1 MAYLQ
6 LPLME
11 LPAVN
16 QPTGAT
22 HYELTG
28 PEDGPL
34 VVLLHGATIPMWVWD
49 CQVPALI
56 QAGFRVL
63 RYDMFGKG
71 KSDCLAVNYNRHLF
85 CNQLHQ
91 LLDAL
96 QIDAPFNLVGF
107 SFGGATAANFTAQYP
122 QRVARLVLIAPVL
135 CFEEGNP
142 MVQAARRPL
151 FGKWLLHYVIMKKMA
166 GRAAQLWSNAA
177 DASRYQQLFQEQISR
192 PEFES
197 ALRSFLRSDALGD
210 YTDVYRR
217 LDEIHQHACLIWGAS
232 DEDIPAAHIRK
243 IRQCMPRVEFHELT
257 GISHGA
263 LFQAAET
270 INPLLIE
277 YLRRGRGDS

>member
-1 MAYLQ
+1 MANVQ
-6 LPLME
+6 LPVVALS
-11 LPAVN
+11 AVN
-16 QPTGAT
+16 LPTSAT

-34 VVLLHGATIPMWVWD
+34 VVLLHGATIPMWIWD

-71 KSDCLAVNYNRHLF
+71 KSACPEVNYDRHLF

-96 QIDAPFNLVGF
+96 QIEAPFDLVGF

-122 QRVARLVLIAPVL
+122 QRVARLALIAPVL
-135 CFEEGNP
+135 CFEEGNA
-142 MVQAARRPL
+142 MVRAARRPL
-151 FGKWLLHYVIMKKMA
+151 TGKWLLHYVIMKKMA
-166 GRAAQLWSNAA
+166 GRAARLWSSAA
-177 DASRYQQLFQEQISR
+177 DPSQYQQLFQEQISR
-192 PEFES
+192 PEFER
-197 ALRSFLRSDALGD
+197 ALGSFLRSDALGD
-210 YTDVYRR
+210 YTGVYRR
-217 LDEIHQHACLIWGAS
+217 LGETNRRACLIWGAR
-232 DEDIPAAHIRK
+232 DEDIPAAHIRQ
-243 IRQCMPRVEFHELT
+243 IRECMPRVEYHELP

-270 INPLLIE
+270 INALLIE
-277 YLRRGRGDS
+277 YLRRDAAAS